1 MYLVWFD
8 YLFAFYEYYIS
19 EYCPIRVLIICVGG
33 VRMCAY
39 MSNDITKKEKNRISI
54 SKAQL
59 EEMNYV
65 MSADFTNIYRV
76 ERYTGAVEVL
86 RYTNDSAGMLEKL
99 KQSDNQY
106 RTTIAEYIRLNV
118 FSEDKSKLNF
128 YMDLDNVA
136 ERLKNSSC
144 FQIHYRVM
152 HGYEI
157 HYYRMKCCRAE
168 DREDFEHIYIGFAN
182 EDSDRGGENLADHFD
197 SADKG
202 ERRKVLI
209 VEDVELNREILK
221 SIVEEEYDVLTAEN
235 GAVALKLLAEHYRD
249 LSVILLDMHMPVCD
263 GFEFLSKSR
272 ADALF
277 ASVPVIVTTGSDNPD
292 DEIRCLE
299 LGASDFITKPYNPRV
314 VISRIRSI
322 IKLHESDVTLA
333 AIEYDDLTG
342 LYTRPAFYHY
352 AENMISAAGDAQ
364 LDMLLTEIENF
375 SQIESTYGDRLGD
388 ELLGYFG
395 KELGKKSASN
405 IGFRRDNQFIF
416 LIRHNIDDIEACLK
430 ILDSV
435 SANAPIGN
443 VVIKYGFYFDIDKS
457 KSISTLCDRVRLTV
471 DSIRG
476 SFISNYAVYDE
487 RIAKR
492 EADRAEMEADFDKAI
507 ANNEFVIYQQPK
519 YDVISEKIIATEAL
533 VRWKKPDGRMV
544 SPGAFIPLF
553 EEDGLII
560 RLDEYVFRKVCM
572 MQKSRIDRGLP
583 VVRVSINLSRA
594 TLITEGIA
602 EKYAAIVREAGIPSD
617 IISIELT
624 ESFAL
629 ENNRIQELAESLVNA
644 GFRLDMDDFGSGY
657 SSMSGLVTLPF
668 SVVKIDKSLID
679 RIGDSKGEVLIEYTV
694 IIAHKLNMTVV
705 AEGAET
711 KEQVDFLRSVNCD
724 LIQGFYYSPPVP
736 EDKLEELL
744 DKSAAGRN

>member
-1 MYLVWFD
+1 
-8 YLFAFYEYYIS
+8 
-19 EYCPIRVLIICVGG
+19 
-33 VRMCAY
+33 MCAY
-39 MSNDITKKEKNRISI
+39 MSSDIKKNTDNKISI

-59 EEMNYV
+59 EEMNYA
-65 MSADFTNIYRV
+65 MSADFTNIYRID
-76 ERYTGAVEVL
+76 RRTGDAEVV
-86 RYTNDSAGMLEKL
+86 RYTNDTVGILEKL
-99 KQSDNQY
+99 RKYDNQY
-106 RTTIAEYIRLNV
+106 RSTIAEYIRLNV
-118 FSEDKSKLNF
+118 FSEDKSKLQF

-136 ERLKNSSC
+136 DRLKQSPC

-182 EDSDRGGENLADHFD
+182 EDADKSGESTINHLEL
-197 SADKG
+197 SDKG

-221 SIVEEEYDVLTAEN
+221 SIVQEEYDVLTAEN

-263 GFEFLSKSR
+263 GFEFLSRSR

-277 ASVPVIVTTGSDNPD
+277 ASVPVIVTTGSENPD

-314 VISRIRSI
+314 VMSRIRSI

-342 LYTRPAFYHY
+342 LYTRPAFHHY
-352 AENMISAAGDAQ
+352 AENMISASGDDQ

-375 SQIESTYGDRLGD
+375 SQIESTYGSRLGD

-395 KELGKKSASN
+395 KELSKKSPGS

-416 LIRHNIDDIEACLK
+416 LLKHRVDRVEDCMK
-430 ILDSV
+430 ILDAV
-435 SANAPIGN
+435 AENAPIGN
-443 VVIKYGFYFDIDKS
+443 IVLKYGFYFDIDKS
-457 KSISTLCDRVRLTV
+457 KGISDICERVRITV
-471 DSIRG
+471 DSIKG
-476 SFISNYAVYDE
+476 SYITDYAVYDE

-492 EADRAEMEADFDKAI
+492 EADRAKMEADFDDAV

-519 YDVISEKIIATEAL
+519 YDAITEKIIATEAL
-533 VRWKKPDGRMV
+533 VRWKKPDGTMV

-553 EEDGLII
+553 EEDGLIVK
-560 RLDEYVFRKVCM
+560 LDEYVFRKVCS
-572 MQKSRIDRGLP
+572 MQKARIDRGLP

-668 SVVKIDKSLID
+668 SVVKLDKSLID
-679 RIGDSKGEVLIEYTV
+679 RIGDSKGEVLIEYAI
-694 IIAHKLNMTVV
+694 IIAHKLNMKVV

-724 LIQGFYYSPPVP
+724 LIQGFYFSPPIP
-736 EDKLEELL
+736 EDKLEVLL
-744 DKSAAGRN
+744 SKDV